1 MARRSPPLEEDD
13 DPHPE
18 QRERKEPWKSRLPDL
33 DDRDQLRDGVAADDE

>member
-1 MARRSPPLEEDD
+1 MARLPPGPEED

-33 DDRDQLRDGVAADDE
+33 DDRDRPRDGVAADDE